1 MKLVAA
7 LVGLLVASPAL
18 ADDPAGSVTN
28 PAQISLRG
36 MASATQQIDAA
47 SQDAARPEPL
57 RQLSEPHA
65 PPSQAQVTAAGRTA
79 EPSPPLSHRAEG
91 RDVRQPRVE
100 GSDACDPER
109 LRDAP
114 QSRRAACEHTLERR
128 AEEFAHP
135 VVRQPSAEERLLA
148 YSAQLNEPG
157 ANASAAARVL
167 GRGAVDQSGAA
178 QAIAAQ
184 TLPDADQGPSRDRTP
199 PLLAPDWGDLL
210 DAIARG
216 GGMFRPPPPH

>member
-7 LVGLLVASPAL
+7 LAGLLVASPAL
-18 ADDPAGSVTN
+18 ADQQVGSATN
-28 PAQISLRG
+28 PAQISQRG
-36 MASATQQIDAA
+36 VASATQQIDAA
-47 SQDAARPEPL
+47 GQDAARPEPPP
-57 RQLSEPHA
+57 QLSERRA

-79 EPSPPLSHRAEG
+79 ESSPPLSRRTEG
-91 RDVRQPRVE
+91 RDVRQARVE

-114 QSRRAACEHTLERR
+114 QSRREACEHTLERR
-128 AEEFAHP
+128 ADEFVQP

-157 ANASAAARVL
+157 SNAAAAARLL
-167 GRGAVDQSGAA
+167 GRGTVDQSGAA

-184 TLPDADQGPSRDRTP
+184 TLPRADQGPSRDTIP
-199 PLLAPDWGDLL
+199 PLLAPDWGDML